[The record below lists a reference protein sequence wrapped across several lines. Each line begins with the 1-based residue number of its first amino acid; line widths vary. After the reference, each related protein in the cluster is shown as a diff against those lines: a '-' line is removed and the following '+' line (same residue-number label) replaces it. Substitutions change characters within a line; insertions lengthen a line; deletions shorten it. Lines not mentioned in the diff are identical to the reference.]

1 MADDVLQV
9 RASARHIQI
18 SPQKARLVIDV
29 VRGMDAEKALD
40 TLRFMPHKAA
50 EVVFKLIASAVA
62 NGEENFGVEADELY
76 VYKIF
81 ADDGPRRKSGRFGGR
96 GRFKPRV
103 KRSAH
108 LTVILSDRQY
118 DETYSDY
125 DDDDEID
132 DDDIVEETV
141 AEVETVVE
149 DAVEEEA

>member
-9 RASARHIQI
+9 RAHARHIQI
-18 SPQKARLVIDV
+18 SPQKARLVVDV
-29 VRGMDAEKALD
+29 VRGMDANKALD
-40 TLRFMPHKAA
+40 TLRFMPHKSA
-50 EVVFKLIASAVA
+50 EIVYKLIASAVA

-125 DDDDEID
+125 DDDEID
-132 DDDIVEETV
+132 EEDIVEETV
-141 AEVETVVE
+141 SEVETVVE